1 MPDYQHS
8 ADLCMV
14 VVKGKY
20 APEDLGALAD
30 RLDGDSLKGLHAWI
44 NSLGENKPVTLLHVI
59 NMITRIAKGN
69 DHDPEF
75 IKRMVIA
82 ECRKYPEFIA
92 KVEAFDKENGEGA
105 YLKAGIKSIKAKLAS
120 IKPEQFT

>member
-1 MPDYQHS
+1 MPDYQQS
-8 ADLCMV
+8 TDLCMV

-20 APEDLGALAD
+20 APEDLNSLAD
-30 RLDGDSLKGLHAWI
+30 RLDGDSLQGLHAWI
-44 NSLGENKPVTLLHVI
+44 NSLGENKPITLLHVI

-82 ECRKYPEFIA
+82 ECRKYTEFAA
-92 KVEAFDKENGEGA
+92 KVDAFDEENGENA
-105 YLKAGIKSIKAKLAS
+105 YLMAGVKSIKAKLAEL
-120 IKPEQFT
+120 KPEQFT